1 MNFVWRMGSKVITS
15 LFKARNINHYMYYSL
30 ADWLVFLK
38 VGGEKFESQLQD
50 KSKII

>member
-1 MNFVWRMGSKVITS
+1 MNFVWRMELKLITS
-15 LFKARNINHYMYYSL
+15 LFKARNINHYYSL

-38 VGGEKFESQLQD
+38 VGGEKFESQFQG